1 MAQYADWWVYQKCWL
16 IGGVPVF
23 VIASEGAIGA
33 VLPLM
38 ATQVIR
44 RPPWLAFTIGA
55 GLGVFMWAA
64 AQVGLRATRP
74 DPEGGSGEPYADG
87 SSHVVAE

>member
-1 MAQYADWWVYQKCWL
+1 MAVVGAINGPGYEWMAQYADWWVYQKCWL

-33 VLPLM
+33 ALPLM

-44 RPPWLAFTIGA
+44 RPPWLAFAIGA

-64 AQVGLRATRP
+64 AQVGFALLGQP
-74 DPEGGSGEPYADG
+74 
-87 SSHVVAE
+87 